1 MTTPTTPP
9 AGVEAEELLEEE
21 REPWWQRLVTG
32 SSTSIAL
39 ILVALIAVFS
49 FLKPE

>member
-1 MTTPTTPP
+1 MTTPATPTDE
-9 AGVEAEELLEEE
+9 VEGEELLEEE

-39 ILVALIAVFS
+39 ILVG
-49 FLKPE
+49 